1 MTKVKMM
8 LGIFGGLAIGTLIG
22 VFLAPDKGERTRR
35 KIRRKSEDLAD
46 AVNDKIDAKFEKL
59 LDELNGRVK
68 RTAIKKAGDQEE
80 LTA

>member
-22 VFLAPDKGERTRR
+22 VLLAPDKGERTRR

>member
-22 VFLAPDKGERTRR
+22 VLLAPDKGERTRR

-46 AVNDKIDAKFEKL
+46 AVNDKIDARFEKL

-68 RTAIKKAGDQEE
+68 RAAIKKAGDQEE